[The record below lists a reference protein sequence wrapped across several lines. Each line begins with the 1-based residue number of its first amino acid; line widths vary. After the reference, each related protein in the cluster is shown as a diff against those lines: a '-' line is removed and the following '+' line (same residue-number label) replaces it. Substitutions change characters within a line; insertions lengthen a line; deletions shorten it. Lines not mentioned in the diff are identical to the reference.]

1 MGGEVSAPLRWEGGV
16 SAPLRWEGEVSAP
29 VRWEGEISGL
39 LRLRR
44 GGGMSQMGIKTNSGQ
59 LVSVG
64 SLLIVIPNDQQGILR
79 PCSIRY
85 PYAGPSQLTQRIN
98 Q

>member
-1 MGGEVSAPLRWEGGV
+1 MGGGGLCSCKVGGGDLWPFKVEEG
-16 SAPLRWEGEVSAP
+16 
-29 VRWEGEISGL
+29 
-39 LRLRR
+39 